1 MEDGGTTRGVTGQHM
16 VHSSMRRIKSLVSEA
31 ELWRLS
37 SDPVLRRCRTLGKL
51 FYRYEPQC
59 CSLSRV

>member
-16 VHSSMRRIKSLVSEA
+16 VHSSVRRIKNLASEV

-37 SDPVLRRCRTLGKL
+37 SDPVLRSSRTLGKL
-51 FYRYEPQC
+51 SYRYEP
-59 CSLSRV
+59 